1 MGLRGGE
8 DERERTRFEIGA
20 GEGPALGRKTDLGGG
35 LPSGPRLSEALS
47 SLERLKGQNLE
58 KGRTIEGLTH
68 KLETLVRSRGRR
80 LALGEDVVGKRS
92 QLREGRLGYGE
103 GEGRQTGNIRAGLP
117 PQWPLTAA
125 GSFPR
130 AGAGGGGRSPEEGR

>member
-8 DERERTRFEIGA
+8 DERERGHALKLE
-20 GEGPALGRKTDLGGG
+20 LGRARPWATRLTWG
-35 LPSGPRLSEALS
+35 LPSDPRLNEALS

-68 KLETLVRSRGRR
+68 KLETLVRSGGRR
-80 LALGEDVVGKRS
+80 LAPGEDAVGKRP
-92 QLREGRLGYGE
+92 QLREGRLGHGE

-117 PQWPLTAA
+117 PQHSLTAA
-125 GSFPR
+125 GSFPC
-130 AGAGGGGRSPEEGR
+130 AGAGGGGRSPEKGR